1 MDPKAAL
8 QRVQEAIDGVYLSPE
23 VDSMSESVMDKITD
37 AWNPQ
42 DWNDLPYIWPD
53 WAPEF
58 WAHEMNANNEPR

>member
-37 AWNPQ
+37 AQ
-42 DWNDLPYIWPD
+42 DALADLSEWVSKGGFLPTSEV
-53 WAPEF
+53 A
-58 WAHEMNANNEPR
+58 